1 MLEREPQLIPGEL
14 ESAAWL
20 SPSCLLLAGSLG
32 GGSLEEARASIALAG
47 QDRRPVETG
56 GFWLQ
61 APGETGGSGSTR
73 LLAVILPPGMS
84 ERGRNFTVLIEGGT
98 GTLELSER

>member
-1 MLEREPQLIPGEL
+1 MLEQERQLGSGGL

-20 SPSCLLLAGSLG
+20 SPSCLLVAGNLG
-32 GGSLEEARASIALAG
+32 DGPLEEVRASITVEG

-61 APGETGGSGSTR
+61 APGESAGPASSR
-73 LLAVILPPGMS
+73 LLALVLPPGMS
-84 ERGRNFTVLIEGGT
+84 ERGRNFTVSIEAGA
-98 GTLELSER
+98 GTLELSE